1 MEYEQLEEC
10 VHEEDPV
17 RLDGAGVEEDRLGGP
32 VEGVRVQDG
41 LQRLGFF
48 EILIELDNQCITS

>member
-32 VEGVRVQDG
+32 VERVRVQDG

-48 EILIELDNQCITS
+48 QSWHQ

>member
-17 RLDGAGVEEDRLGGP
+17 RLDGAGVEEDRLRGT

-41 LQRLGFF
+41 LQGLG
-48 EILIELDNQCITS
+48 IRDL